1 MNALKRLLANGP
13 LTGFP
18 TRRADQDLLLRLA
31 AARFDPQRTYTE
43 AEVNEIL
50 RIWLATFCAPFGIDH
65 VSLRRTLVDARLLAR
80 DSAGSSY
87 RLAARY
93 LQPCRA
99 TPLKCSPRS
108 SASAPPASASTRL
121 KRRPAPRAPP
131 PSRRG
136 SDNSRRRDDGG

>member
-31 AARFDPQRTYTE
+31 AARFDAQRTYTE

-50 RIWLATFCAPFGIDH
+50 RTWLATFCAPFGIDH
-65 VSLRRTLVDARLLAR
+65 VSLRRYLVDARLLAR

-87 RLAARY
+87 RAAARPSAAQGDPAQV
-93 LQPCRA
+93 LAEIQRERA
-99 TPLKCSPRS
+99 AR
-108 SASAPPASASTRL
+108 
-121 KRRPAPRAPP
+121 KRQHAA
-131 PSRRG
+131 
-136 SDNSRRRDDGG
+136 